1 MEPIQNNAF
10 RIYESWNTAVKIV
23 FKLPNTCHRY
33 FIEPLSQSSHLMT
46 MLCSRFV
53 SIIFSLY
60 QICIRLL
67 INLLKFDQRSVTAK
81 NLRNI
86 PDKCNK
92 DLNIIDKH
100 IVKNRMIFQE
110 IPMEEEWRIP
120 IFKILISAK
129 NNKIVINGLT

>member
-1 MEPIQNNAF
+1 MYREG
-10 RIYESWNTAVKIV
+10 RGE
-23 FKLPNTCHRY
+23 RY
-33 FIEPLSQSSHLMT
+33 ISLNDHAP
-46 MLCSRFV
+46 CSRFV
-53 SIIFSLY
+53 SFISSLY

-67 INLLKFDQRSVTAK
+67 INLLKFDQSLVTAK
-81 NLRNI
+81 NMRNI

-110 IPMEEEWRIP
+110 IPVEEEWRIP
-120 IFKILISAK
+120 IFKIIISAK